1 MNNSSKKSYES
12 MVKEIREKLAILL
25 LDSFD
30 RLPEDFKKL
39 DPKDRITS
47 LTQLSRYVLPSLQSV
62 DVTPKVDQSEEFEE
76 KIKEINK
83 YMQTL
88 NDKPKY
94 SEHPAYNRL
103 GKLKI

>member
-39 DPKDRITS
+39 DPKDRITA
-47 LTQLSRYVLPSLQSV
+47 LTQLSRYVLPSLQAV
-62 DVTPKVDQSEEFEE
+62 DVNAKVDQSTELED
-76 KIKEINK
+76 KIKEINS

-88 NDKPKY
+88 NDKPKF
-94 SEHPAYNRL
+94 SEHPAYERL

>member
-47 LTQLSRYVLPSLQSV
+47 LLNCHATSYPLYSL
-62 DVTPKVDQSEEFEE
+62 
-76 KIKEINK
+76 
-83 YMQTL
+83 
-88 NDKPKY
+88 
-94 SEHPAYNRL
+94 
-103 GKLKI
+103 

>member
-47 LTQLSRYVLPSLQSV
+47 FTQLLRYVLPSLQTV
-62 DVTPKVDQSEEFEE
+62 DVTPKVDQSAEFEE